1 MSAGALSHHFLDDFP
16 QSAALYVLCDEVE
29 SLVLVEDSDELE
41 HVGVVQAT
49 HDLHLMKQCQ
59 TFFFFFFYTCMNAA
73 PSCFAHL

>member
-1 MSAGALSHHFLDDFP
+1 MSAGAHPSHHFLDDFP

-41 HVGVVQAT
+41 HIGVVQAT

-59 TFFFFFFYTCMNAA
+59 TFFFYKYMNAA
-73 PSCFAHL
+73 SSCSAHL